1 MRRAKS
7 KPCRPGH
14 LQIQENPIESFLLQP
29 ADAAILAVALFAACF
44 NDMVSRIPDESRFAT
59 LTEAPNKE
67 RIRYATAGPSPRSP
81 PGVSVSSTEKISK
94 NFGRAVVEIVLP

>member
-1 MRRAKS
+1 MRHAKS
-7 KPCRPGH
+7 KLCRPGH

-29 ADAAILAVALFAACF
+29 ADPALLDAAFLAAFF
-44 NDMVSRIPDESRFAT
+44 NDRVSRIPDESRFAT

-67 RIRYATAGPSPRSP
+67 RIRYAKAGPRPRSP

-94 NFGRAVVEIVLP
+94 NFGKAVVEIVLP